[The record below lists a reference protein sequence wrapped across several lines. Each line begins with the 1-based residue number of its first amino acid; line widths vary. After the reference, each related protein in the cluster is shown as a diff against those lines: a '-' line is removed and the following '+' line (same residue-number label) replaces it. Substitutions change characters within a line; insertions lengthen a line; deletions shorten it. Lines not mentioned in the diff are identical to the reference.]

1 MWRPNWDA
9 ESGGRIGRPI
19 WETEFGGRFGRP
31 NWEPEMG
38 DRNGGSGCRIRR
50 PDREAEFGDRD
61 AEFGDPILRPNEE
74 AEFGGRIR
82 KKDPDDESGCRIRGQ
97 NSETAS
103 GGRIRR
109 QDPGAGFG
117 CTIRRP
123 NTGTE
128 SRRRIRRQNS
138 GAGFGCK
145 IRRPNSATESGRR
158 IRRQNSVG
166 NCRRHKLEAEF
177 GGRVLNDGGRSVGGW
192 DVISDMIQMSSGTAY
207 FPARSLSKSQNQFW
221 ASCIIDCIHPFP
233 SFLIS
238 QLGWH
243 YYVVAEAIPYL
254 LWSNTMH
261 SFDAIRC
268 AWSKFDKF
276 PYHNLIILD

>member
-1 MWRPNWDA
+1 M
-9 ESGGRIGRPI
+9 GG
-19 WETEFGGRFGRP
+19 
-31 NWEPEMG
+31 
-38 DRNGGSGCRIRR
+38 RNGGSGCRIRR

-74 AEFGGRIR
+74 AEFGGRIG

-138 GAGFGCK
+138 VEGF
-145 IRRPNSATESGRR
+145 
-158 IRRQNSVG
+158 
-166 NCRRHKLEAEF
+166 RRHKLEAEF

-192 DVISDMIQMSSGTAY
+192 DAIWDIIQVSSGTAY
-207 FPARSLSKSQNQFW
+207 FPAYGLSNTQNQSW
-221 ASCIIDCIHPFP
+221 GCTTTVCS
-233 SFLIS
+233 
-238 QLGWH
+238 
-243 YYVVAEAIPYL
+243 
-254 LWSNTMH
+254 H
-261 SFDAIRC
+261 SFASSFNEPVGLVLLCCCRSNSI
-268 AWSKFDKF
+268 WLVEQ
-276 PYHNLIILD
+276 HNTFI

>member
-1 MWRPNWDA
+1 M
-9 ESGGRIGRPI
+9 
-19 WETEFGGRFGRP
+19 GGRFGRP

-138 GAGFGCK
+138 VEGF
-145 IRRPNSATESGRR
+145 
-158 IRRQNSVG
+158 
-166 NCRRHKLEAEF
+166 RRHKLEAEF

-268 AWSKFDKF
+268 AWSQFDKF
-276 PYHNLIILD
+276 PYNNLFIFWIDFNPFLD